1 MHEESSAMRI
11 TAGTSQY
18 LKIVEAVSPIA
29 AKTHAA
35 EEEDKFDPLFTR
47 PTSLPS
53 FPSLPSSALEG
64 QEDSVALSEIAQ
76 SSLDNQNKLR
86 DQLDTRIRKLFEEQ
100 GIDFQSERN
109 VDHSPEAVSK
119 RIVDFS
125 TNFYDLYL
133 EKNPDLSEEQA
144 LDSFESTIVGAVDQ
158 GYLDAMELLEGVGLP
173 ESVVDIGRQTRT
185 LVQEKFDAFFAEK
198 RESLTSA

>member
-35 EEEDKFDPLFTR
+35 AEEDKFDPLFTR
-47 PTSLPS
+47 PTSLSS
-53 FPSLPSSALEG
+53 FPSLQSSALEG

-100 GIDFQSERN
+100 GIDFQSERK
-109 VDHSPEAVSK
+109 VDHSPEAVSS

-125 TNFYDLYL
+125 TNFYDLFL
-133 EKNPDLSEEQA
+133 EKNPNLSEEQA